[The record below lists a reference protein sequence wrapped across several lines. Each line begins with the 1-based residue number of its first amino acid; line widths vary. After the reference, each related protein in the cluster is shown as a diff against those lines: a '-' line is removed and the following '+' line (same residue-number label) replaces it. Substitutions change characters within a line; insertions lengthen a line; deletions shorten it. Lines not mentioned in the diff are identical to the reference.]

1 MTVSISLKYSKIV
14 AVCSDAL
21 LDKPSESMKGFDF
34 ESMNYFL
41 QQYFEGTLL
50 PSVRSEDVPDYEDS
64 KARGALFT
72 TLVGA
77 NFEDK

>member
-1 MTVSISLKYSKIV
+1 
-14 AVCSDAL
+14 
-21 LDKPSESMKGFDF
+21 MKGFDF
-34 ESMNYFL
+34 ESMNNFL

>member
-50 PSVRSEDVPDYEDS
+50 
-64 KARGALFT
+64 L
-72 TLVGA
+72 
-77 NFEDK
+77 